1 MVPLKSDMT
10 FDNSYYF
17 PQSTPR
23 NDHTADTSPRIKAE
37 RLAAVQA
44 AFKEKQKRSD
54 EWIKSQPKTDYVAIC
69 DAIRAGAATKH

>member
-1 MVPLKSDMT
+1 MPKRKRGAPLGNQNALKHGR
-10 FDNSYYF
+10 Y
-17 PQSTPR
+17 
-23 NDHTADTSPRIKAE
+23 SPRIKAE

-69 DAIRAGAATKH
+69 DAIRASAATKH